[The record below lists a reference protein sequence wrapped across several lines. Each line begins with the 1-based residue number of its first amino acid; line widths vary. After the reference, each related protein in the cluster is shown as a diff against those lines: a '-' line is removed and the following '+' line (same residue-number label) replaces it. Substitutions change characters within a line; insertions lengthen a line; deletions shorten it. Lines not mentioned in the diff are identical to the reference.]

1 MLFAICIICINYTI
15 IQLYNKCVK
24 KHKTKFRLVYTNNLY
39 NKSNMGFFNFIE
51 TFFFISL
58 GITFVLILLLVYH
71 FKQRICTLEQKGTT
85 MFEIVNG
92 VVKELTNIKR
102 MVIQNSM
109 GGISM
114 VESNPYSKTNPA
126 ILLKPE
132 DLYTNTEPT
141 YTENDMSEYDES
153 SDEDEYIDSDEEDT
167 YVEEEWIEDKREPT
181 NVDTTEN
188 IKIINYNA
196 DTLESVETMDAPE
209 SDVSSEDD
217 IPNEPELI
225 VSEDVEIP
233 IVIKLDEEEEEEEK
247 EEEEEEEEKEEEP
260 IEEVVTDEIEQTPVP
275 SIKEKEESYK
285 RLNVNQ
291 LKAIVVSKGITTDTS
306 KLKKNDLIKLLE
318 NFE

>member
-1 MLFAICIICINYTI
+1 MLFAI

-141 YTENDMSEYDES
+141 YTENAMSEYDES
-153 SDEDEYIDSDEEDT
+153 SDEDEYIDSDAEDT

-247 EEEEEEEEKEEEP
+247 EEEEKKEEEEDEP